1 MCYRGGGAKRRGR
14 GLHYPPPAGTGSKTG
29 GGGGIWPPDGLIS
42 PRLNYRVAMGC
53 HGNRA
58 LLPWEPHDKGEW
70 GSGGVGGVGVIRGGV
85 PGMWGVLGVM
95 WKGPRDVGG
104 EGGEPH

>member
-1 MCYRGGGAKRRGR
+1 MPPPQEQGAKRG
-14 GLHYPPPAGTGSKTG
+14 GEEGYGPPTASFGCA
-29 GGGGIWPPDGLIS
+29 LIT
-42 PRLNYRVAMGC
+42 V
-53 HGNRA
+53 
-58 LLPWEPHDKGEW
+58 LPWEPHDKGEW